1 MDLKT
6 LYFNLAYV
14 FLFSAKYRLY
24 TENRNVVVVVVVVMV
39 KNRNV
44 VVEGKLWKCG
54 GGGIW
59 FHYSRNCVEKKS
71 WVDVGSICGVDVRS
85 M

>member
-1 MDLKT
+1 MWWWRQD
-6 LYFNLAYV
+6 Y
-14 FLFSAKYRLY
+14 
-24 TENRNVVVVVVVVMV
+24 ENVV
-39 KNRNV
+39 V

-59 FHYSRNCVEKKS
+59 FHYSRNCVEKKARVDVGPMCG
-71 WVDVGSICGVDVRS
+71 VDVGS